1 MRQKV
6 KKTYKSKQVLTN
18 SAKVGCT
25 NLILYEILNTRE
37 YD

>member
-18 SAKVGCT
+18 SANNSQSCELGGADTPLRCM
-25 NLILYEILNTRE
+25 
-37 YD
+37 